1 MKLSPPGILAAAFV
15 VAGSPFALAD
25 VSLPAIFGDHMV
37 LQRDGAVPVW
47 GHADPGEKVT
57 VSAAG
62 ASASATAGPDGKWSV
77 RLKNLPPSATPVE
90 VTVQGK
96 NKLTFSD
103 VLVGDVWVC
112 SGQSNMAFGIRED
125 ASSKAEIAQANFP
138 QIRFFYV
145 PRAVAPQPAADI
157 KAAPAGSTQG
167 SWQVCTPESLSKL
180 GFSAVGYYFG
190 KDIHQATKQPVGLI
204 ESAWGGTVAQA
215 WTSLE
220 TLKKTPGLENLATAA
235 QKFSENFQ
243 TNLEAYGPALEKY
256 KVDLAQWKE
265 ANKEALEAYKTALA
279 QWQTDAK
286 QAVAEGK
293 PAAPKPTPVS
303 EPKAPV
309 SPDQSP
315 NNPTGLYNGMIA
327 PIVPYGIKGAIWYQ
341 GESNAS
347 QAVVYRTLFP
357 AMIADWRGHWAQGDF
372 PFLFVQL
379 ANYMARKPE
388 PGDSSWALLR
398 EAQLKTLSVPN
409 TGMAVIID
417 LGEGSDI
424 HPKDKWDVGAR
435 LALAGRHVAYG
446 EKLAYSGPIYKAL
459 KVEGNQARLTF
470 DHTDGGLTIGVPPE
484 HFHPGEPRTAA
495 PELQGFAIAGAD
507 NKFVWAKAKIDGDTV
522 VVSAEG
528 VTAPVAVRYAWADN
542 PEANLYNKA
551 GLPAS
556 PFRTDTDE
564 KK

>member
-1 MKLSPPGILAAAFV
+1 MLAAAFV
-15 VAGSPFALAD
+15 VAGSPFALAN
-25 VSLPAIFGDHMV
+25 VSLPAIFGNHMV

-47 GHADPGEKVT
+47 GQADPGEKVT

-62 ASASATAGPDGKWSV
+62 ASASATAGPDGKWTV

-96 NKLTFSD
+96 NKITFTD

-112 SGQSNMAFGIRED
+112 SGQSNMAFVIHQD
-125 ASSKAEIAQANFP
+125 ASSKEEIAQANFP

-145 PRAVAPQPAADI
+145 PRTVAPQPLADI
-157 KAAPAGSTQG
+157 KPAPTRPMHG
-167 SWQVCTPESLSKL
+167 SWHVCTPESLSNL

-190 KDIHQATKQPVGLI
+190 KNIHQTTKQPVGLI
-204 ESAWGGTVAQA
+204 ESAWGGTTAQA
-215 WTSLE
+215 WTSQE
-220 TLKKTPGLENLATAA
+220 TLKKTPGLESLATAA
-235 QKFSENFQ
+235 QKFSEGFPKA
-243 TNLEAYGPALEKY
+243 LEDYGPVLEKY
-256 KVDLAQWKE
+256 NADLAQWKE
-265 ANKEALEAYKTALA
+265 ANKDAIETYKTALA
-279 QWQTDAK
+279 QWQTDSK
-286 QAVAEGK
+286 QATAEGK
-293 PAAPKPTPVS
+293 PVPPKPTPVS

-309 SPDQSP
+309 SPDQNP

-341 GESNAS
+341 GEANTS

-357 AMIADWRGHWAQGDF
+357 AMIADWRENWAQGDF

-379 ANYMARKPE
+379 ANYMPRKPE
-388 PGDSSWALLR
+388 PVNSDWALLR
-398 EAQLKTLSVPN
+398 EAQLKTALTVPN

-417 LGEGSDI
+417 IGEETDI
-424 HPKDKWDVGAR
+424 HPKDKWDVSTR
-435 LALAGRHVAYG
+435 LALAGRHLAYG
-446 EKLAYSGPIYKAL
+446 ETLAWSGPIYKAL
-459 KVEGNQARLTF
+459 KVEGAQARLTF
-470 DHTDGGLTIGVPPE
+470 DHIDGGLTIGVPPE
-484 HFHPGEPRTAA
+484 HFHPGEPRATAS
-495 PELQGFAIAGAD
+495 ELQGFAIAGAD

-528 VTAPVAVRYAWADN
+528 VPNPVAVRYAWADN